1 MNTLL
6 GDASDLP
13 PGFCWRWFASG
24 KRLAVPSNLPPRDP
38 DRDAE
43 TESETIIDL
52 SPPKPSRLR
61 PSVNPRPEL
70 GTTIVG
76 TARAAKRP
84 PGGLQLFTAENL
96 QLQVDRIGH
105 TADRD
110 NRARDTELLTQVAR
124 GGFWRKASVSAKGLK
139 ALNAL
144 AKEMPHFAGI
154 VEAVRNQLLLAKA
167 ARKPARLRPMLLVGP
182 PGLGKSHFAE
192 RFAAALAVPVHRLAM
207 DTVQTTSALS
217 GGDSHWSNSQVGLV
231 FQALALGPA
240 ANPVIVLD
248 EIDKSS
254 VHGGHD
260 PLAPLHGLLEPLTAK
275 HFADRSLPLPLDAR
289 HVVWIATANDVEG
302 LNLPLRSRFAVHH
315 IAPPDAQQALHLARA
330 IARGL
335 LDDLGLRLDISEA
348 VFHRL
353 TSRSPREQRQDLE
366 TAVAKA
372 VAAGRRCL
380 AVDDLPPSAV
390 VTQRGMGFV
399 WND

>member
-1 MNTLL
+1 MRILPDDTT
-6 GDASDLP
+6 GLP
-13 PGFCWRWFASG
+13 PGFRWLRTPNG
-24 KRLAVPSNLPPRDP
+24 QRIAVPSDWEPPEP
-38 DRDAE
+38 EPE
-43 TESETIIDL
+43 TKPPPELDL
-52 SPPKPSRLR
+52 FR
-61 PSVNPRPEL
+61 PAIQIPRPPIRPQSKVDTSL
-70 GTTIVG
+70 VA

-84 PGGLQLFTAENL
+84 PGGLQLFTLDDL
-96 QLQVDRIGH
+96 QQQVDRIGH
-105 TADRD
+105 TSDRD
-110 NRARDTELLTQVAR
+110 SQTRDKALLTQAAER
-124 GGFWRKASVSAKGLK
+124 GCWRKVAVPARTLT
-139 ALNAL
+139 ALDAL
-144 AKEMPHFAGI
+144 AEGMPHFAGI

-167 ARKPARLRPMLLVGP
+167 ARKPPRLRPMLLVGP

-192 RFAAALAVPVHRLAM
+192 RFAAALAVPIHRLAM

-302 LNLPLRSRFAVHH
+302 LDAPLRSRFAVHH
-315 IAPPDAQQALHLARA
+315 IVAPDAQQALHLARA

-335 LDDLGLRLDISEA
+335 LSELQLRMDIPEA
-348 VFHRL
+348 VFQCL
-353 TSRSPREQRQDLE
+353 TVRSPREQRQDLE

-372 VAAGRRCL
+372 VAAGRSSL
-380 AVDDLPPSAV
+380 TEGDLPQPAV
-390 VTQRGMGFV
+390 KTRRGIGFV
-399 WND
+399 WHD